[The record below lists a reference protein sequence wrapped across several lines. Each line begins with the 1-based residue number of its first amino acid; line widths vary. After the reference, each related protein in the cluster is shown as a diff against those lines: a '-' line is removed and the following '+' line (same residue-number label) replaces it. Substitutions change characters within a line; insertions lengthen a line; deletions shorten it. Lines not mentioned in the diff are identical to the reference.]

1 MRWDTK
7 YLLAIMAT
15 CTLMAFLNTA
25 LAMNDDISDLKKLV
39 SGNEDTRMN
48 PHDLAFFLAT
58 HNYKAM
64 PRDGYVDV
72 DLDGEIYKLIP
83 NGKRPGLCDIKY

>member
-1 MRWDTK
+1 MRWVTK
-7 YLLAIMAT
+7 CLLAIMAI

-39 SGNEDTRMN
+39 SGNEDKRMN

-58 HNYKAM
+58 HNYNAV
-64 PRDGYVDV
+64 PTDSYVTLTPV
-72 DLDGEIYKLIP
+72 FRE
-83 NGKRPGLCDIKY
+83 